1 MLQLILSYRQKDLM
15 SGFFNNPMHPFHIL
29 VLGVLLVLGSS
40 FLFYFVL
47 YTYILTQKEIFV
59 SNAECVNVCMMYR

>member
-40 FLFYFVL
+40 FLF
-47 YTYILTQKEIFV
+47 
-59 SNAECVNVCMMYR
+59 